1 VNLHF
6 QNPTPTQP
14 LCKGIPAANAG
25 AAAWASTRTGNL
37 ALIGDGVPLTRG
49 RAPVPCRRLDGLP
62 RLASSWLPSHG
73 ERSQPVPS
81 HRTLALPSP
90 NPTNTGRFRYSVSE
104 VPIQLSNLIAR
115 PPLSRFEEPWADRA
129 FVRVAVLIIFL
140 FLFPFYFTLRNW
152 GNCTVQC

>member
-1 VNLHF
+1 MLRNFYLY
-6 QNPTPTQP
+6 
-14 LCKGIPAANAG
+14 
-25 AAAWASTRTGNL
+25 
-37 ALIGDGVPLTRG
+37 LTRG

-62 RLASSWLPSHG
+62 RLASSRPPSHG

-104 VPIQLSNLIAR
+104 VPMQLSNLIAR

-152 GNCTVQC
+152 GNCTVQCPCWNEQVYGLLIDRNIRWILLI